1 MNTVPLAIAVF
12 AALTVMILAYS
23 LFPVATS
30 TRVRQFEVVTGQREL
45 EGGQALP
52 IWRALLLP
60 LNPLVGRYM
69 PHNVLHDTETRLWWA
84 QFGGDWLGWDA
95 PSFWAMS
102 FACGLVGAIAG
113 LLMKAAGTIPFVGLL
128 AAYLPTLLL
137 NNKARRQRK
146 EFIRQLPE
154 IMQLVAMLVSVGNS
168 TPEALRTVAQYQG
181 SVARFLAVGIAQAR
195 GGVLLSREVGEKGVL
210 MRLALTSGA
219 EEAASFVAQLELI
232 EQKGTGAEELLT
244 DLARDQVSAFRT
256 GAMERAKK
264 LSSQLVF
271 PILLFDFL
279 PYLLVIGAPLMFSM
293 FTLFAG

>member
-1 MNTVPLAIAVF
+1 MPLVIALF
-12 AALTVMILAYS
+12 AALTVMILIYS

-30 TRVRQFEVVTGQREL
+30 TRVRQFEVVTGERGL
-45 EGGQALP
+45 EASQTLP
-52 IWRALLLP
+52 LWRALLLP
-60 LNPLVGRYM
+60 LHPLVERYM
-69 PHNVLHDTETRLWWA
+69 PRKVLHDTETRLWWA

-102 FACGLVGAIAG
+102 IACGLAGAIGG
-113 LLMKAAGTIPFVGLL
+113 LLMKAAGMVPFVGLL

-146 EFIRQLPE
+146 EFLRQLPE
-154 IMQLVAMLVSVGNS
+154 IMQLVAMLVSVGHS
-168 TPEALRTVAQYQG
+168 TPEALRMVAQYQG
-181 SVARFLAVGIAQAR
+181 SVARFLALGIAQGR
-195 GGVLLSREVGEKGVL
+195 GRVFLSREVGEKGVL
-210 MRLALTSGA
+210 MQLALTSGA

-256 GAMERAKK
+256 EAMERAKK